1 MMRFRRAPET
11 EEGRLVVA
19 ILAGDSES
27 YGVLVRRHQERLYRY
42 AYGMVADSDVAAD
55 MVQDSLVRAYRSLRR
70 CRNPDN
76 FGGWVIRIVRNRC
89 LDHLKERRRNNVPLD
104 PELAEGESTVYAVDD
119 RVVAGEAVRQ
129 ALESTPDLLREAF
142 LLKHVDDLSY
152 DEMAEVTG
160 ASVSALKM
168 RVKRA
173 REHLAE
179 ALRPV
184 RAQVM

>member
-1 MMRFRRAPET
+1 VPFHRAPET
-11 EEGRLVVA
+11 EEGRLLVA
-19 ILAGDSES
+19 ILDGDSES
-27 YGVLVRRHQERLYRY
+27 YGLLVRRHQDRLYRY

-55 MVQDSLVRAYRSLRR
+55 MVQDALVRAYRKLRR
-70 CRNPDN
+70 CKNPDN

-104 PELAEGESTVYAVDD
+104 AELAEDGSAFSAVDD
-119 RVVAGEAVRQ
+119 RVVDGEAVRQ

-142 LLKHVDDLSY
+142 LLKHVDELSY

-173 REHLAE
+173 REHLAAE
-179 ALRPV
+179 LQPSDV
-184 RAQVM
+184 STM